1 MCNEDEI
8 TKNYIP
14 WRIDTMTKGE
24 NTRKYIIKKSAEL
37 FNQRGYAGSS
47 LSDITEVTGIKRG
60 GIYRHFACKDE
71 IALEAYD
78 YAVGIVNEK
87 FTEAVNEQQSA
98 INKILAIFKVYEQ
111 VVESPPFIGGCPV
124 LNTAIESDDTHPE
137 LRKKAQQSLERML
150 QYIKEILYQGIQNG
164 ELKPN
169 LDIDALATFIFS
181 ALEGGI
187 MLSKLEGNNR
197 HMQFNIESLSKYL
210 EQFSLQ
216 SS

>member
-1 MCNEDEI
+1 
-8 TKNYIP
+8 
-14 WRIDTMTKGE
+14 MTKGE

-71 IALEAYD
+71 IALEAYG

-87 FTEAVNEQQSA
+87 FTEAVKEQQSA
-98 INKILAIFKVYEQ
+98 IGKILSIFKVYEQ
-111 VVESPPFIGGCPV
+111 VVEHPPFIGGCPV

-137 LRKKAQQSLERML
+137 LRKKAQQSIEWML
-150 QYIKEILYQGIQNG
+150 QYIKGILSEGIQNG

-169 LDIDALATFIFS
+169 LDTDSLATFIFS
-181 ALEGGI
+181 VLEGGI

-210 EQFSLQ
+210 EQFSSQ

>member
-1 MCNEDEI
+1 
-8 TKNYIP
+8 
-14 WRIDTMTKGE
+14 MTKGE

-78 YAVGIVNEK
+78 YAAGIVNEK
-87 FTEAVNEQQSA
+87 FAEAVSEQQSA
-98 INKILAIFKVYEQ
+98 IDKILAILKVYEQ
-111 VVESPPFIGGCPV
+111 VVEHPPFIGGCPV

-150 QYIKEILYQGIQNG
+150 QFIKGILYQGIQSG

-169 LDIDALATFIFS
+169 IDTDALATFIFS
-181 ALEGGI
+181 TLEGGI

-210 EQFSLQ
+210 EQFSSKL
-216 SS
+216 S

>member
-1 MCNEDEI
+1 
-8 TKNYIP
+8 
-14 WRIDTMTKGE
+14 MTKGE

-37 FNQRGYAGSS
+37 FNQRGYSGSS

-87 FTEAVNEQQSA
+87 FAGAVSEQQSA
-98 INKILAIFKVYEQ
+98 IDKILAIFKVYEQ
-111 VVESPPFIGGCPV
+111 VVEHPPFIGGCPV

-150 QYIKEILYQGIQNG
+150 RYIKGILYQGIKNG

-169 LDIDALATFIFS
+169 IDTDALATFIFS
-181 ALEGGI
+181 TLEGGI

-210 EQFSLQ
+210 EQFSLI
-216 SS
+216 

>member
-1 MCNEDEI
+1 
-8 TKNYIP
+8 
-14 WRIDTMTKGE
+14 MTKGE
-24 NTRKYIIKKSAEL
+24 NTRRYIIKKSAEL

-47 LSDITEVTGIKRG
+47 LSDITEATGIKRG
-60 GIYRHFACKDE
+60 GIYRHFACKDD

-78 YAVGIVNEK
+78 YAVGIVNQK
-87 FTEAVNEQQSA
+87 FIEAVSEQQSA
-98 INKILAIFKVYEQ
+98 IDKILAILRVYEQ
-111 VVESPPFIGGCPV
+111 VVEHPPFIGGCPV

-150 QYIKEILYQGIQNG
+150 QYIKGILYQGIQDG

-169 LDIDALATFIFS
+169 IDIDALATFIFS
-181 ALEGGI
+181 TLEGGI

-210 EQFSLQ
+210 EQFSSQL
-216 SS
+216 S

>member
-1 MCNEDEI
+1 
-8 TKNYIP
+8 
-14 WRIDTMTKGE
+14 MTKGE
-24 NTRKYIIKKSAEL
+24 NTRNYIIKKSAEL

-78 YAVGIVNEK
+78 YSVGIVNEK
-87 FTEAVNEQQSA
+87 FTEAVSEQQSA
-98 INKILAIFKVYEQ
+98 IDKILAIFKVYEQ
-111 VVESPPFIGGCPV
+111 VVEHPPFIGGCPV

-150 QYIKEILYQGIQNG
+150 QYIKGILHQGIKNG

-169 LDIDALATFIFS
+169 IDTDALATFIFS
-181 ALEGGI
+181 TLEGGI

-210 EQFSLQ
+210 EQFSSKL
-216 SS
+216 S

>member
-1 MCNEDEI
+1 
-8 TKNYIP
+8 
-14 WRIDTMTKGE
+14 MTKGE
-24 NTRKYIIKKSAEL
+24 NTRKYIIMKSAEL

-87 FTEAVNEQQSA
+87 FADAAKEQQSA
-98 INKILAIFKVYEQ
+98 IGKILSIFKVYEQ
-111 VVESPPFIGGCPV
+111 VVEHPPFIGGCPV

-137 LRKKAQQSLERML
+137 LRKKAQQSIERML
-150 QYIKEILYQGIQNG
+150 QNIKGILYEGIKNG

-169 LDIDALATFIFS
+169 FDTDALATFIFS
-181 ALEGGI
+181 VLEGGI

-210 EQFSLQ
+210 EQFS
-216 SS
+216 S

>member
-1 MCNEDEI
+1 
-8 TKNYIP
+8 
-14 WRIDTMTKGE
+14 MTKGE

-87 FTEAVNEQQSA
+87 FTEAAKEQQSA
-98 INKILAIFKVYEQ
+98 IGKIMSLFKVYEQ
-111 VVESPPFIGGCPV
+111 VVEHPPFIGGCPV
-124 LNTAIESDDTHPE
+124 LNTAVESDDTHPE
-137 LRKKAQQSLERML
+137 LRKKAQQSIERML
-150 QYIKEILYQGIQNG
+150 QYIKGILYEGIQNG

-169 LDIDALATFIFS
+169 LDTDSLATFIFS
-181 ALEGGI
+181 VLEGGI

-197 HMQFNIESLSKYL
+197 HMQFNIECLSKYL
-210 EQFSLQ
+210 EQFSFQ

>member
-1 MCNEDEI
+1 MS
-8 TKNYIP
+8 
-14 WRIDTMTKGE
+14 KGE
-24 NTRKYIIKKSAEL
+24 NTRNYIIKKSAEL

-87 FTEAVNEQQSA
+87 FFEAVSEQQSA
-98 INKILAIFKVYEQ
+98 IDKILAIFKVYEQ
-111 VVESPPFIGGCPV
+111 VVENPPFIGGCPV

-137 LRKKAQQSLERML
+137 LRKKAQQSIERML
-150 QYIKEILYQGIQNG
+150 KYIKGILYQGIQNG

-169 LDIDALATFIFS
+169 IDTDTLATFIFS
-181 ALEGGI
+181 TLEGGI

-197 HMQFNIESLSKYL
+197 HMRFNIESISKYL
-210 EQFSLQ
+210 EQFSSQL
-216 SS
+216 S

>member
-1 MCNEDEI
+1 
-8 TKNYIP
+8 
-14 WRIDTMTKGE
+14 MTKGE

-60 GIYRHFACKDE
+60 GIYRHFTCKDE

-87 FTEAVNEQQSA
+87 FAEAVKEQQSA
-98 INKILAIFKVYEQ
+98 IGKILSIFKVYEQ
-111 VVESPPFIGGCPV
+111 VVEHPPFIGGCPV

-137 LRKKAQQSLERML
+137 LRKKAQQSSERML
-150 QYIKEILYQGIQNG
+150 QYIKGILYEGIQNG

-169 LDIDALATFIFS
+169 FDTDALATFIFS
-181 ALEGGI
+181 VFEGGI

-210 EQFSLQ
+210 EQFSCQ